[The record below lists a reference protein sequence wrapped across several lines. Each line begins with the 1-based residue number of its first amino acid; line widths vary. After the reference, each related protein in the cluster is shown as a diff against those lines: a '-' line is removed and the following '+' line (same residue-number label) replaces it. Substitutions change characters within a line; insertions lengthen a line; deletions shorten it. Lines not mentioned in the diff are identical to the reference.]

1 MNYLHKKRRKYL
13 GRIFLVLLYYGI
25 RELILCSK
33 EYFKR
38 LYLYFYLLNINLLL
52 FLLYLHF

>member
-1 MNYLHKKRRKYL
+1 MNYLHKKGRKYL
-13 GRIFLVLLYYGI
+13 GRIFVVLLYYGI

-38 LYLYFYLLNINLLL
+38 LYFYFYLLNINLLL
-52 FLLYLHF
+52 FLLCLHF